1 MALQAVQEACLLG
14 SVMSGSIKEQRE
26 PNWLFRNYLCQPYLE
41 IWAHQPCSS
50 FVCGVFGGCMR
61 SKVIKARCCVVDTQQ
76 IDLDAL
82 IPCIAKSISAN
93 WQPRSSSLTGHIC
106 VYGVTL
112 SWWQL
117 GSIPPL
123 CSVSSTGWSN
133 CVLSALSLP
142 SLCSHWVVGLVW
154 LPHLEA
160 VNVAVVA
167 SSTGATC
174 IPHNAS
180 SAVRQLSEQVNC
192 NHCWYVGVTYVT
204 LSSLLDIHLQ
214 LFVFNWHF
222 CGWRRVTLPLAT
234 EGICRIL
241 WLFEVRKEGREGE
254 GRTRSDW
261 CELYEEGR
269 VRAE

>member
-14 SVMSGSIKEQRE
+14 SVMSDSIKEQRE

-61 SKVIKARCCVVDTQQ
+61 SKVIKARCCVVDNQQ
-76 IDLDAL
+76 IDLDEL
-82 IPCIAKSISAN
+82 IICIAKSISNN

-123 CSVSSTGWSN
+123 CSVSSTVWSN

-167 SSTGATC
+167 SSTGAHVYHIVHPAEWGCCLSRSTVTIVDRC
-174 IPHNAS
+174 SVCNPVLSAGYS
-180 SAVRQLSEQVNC
+180 SAAIRLQLTLLWMKKSYATSCHWRNMSDS
-192 NHCWYVGVTYVT
+192 VT
-204 LSSLLDIHLQ
+204 LWS
-214 LFVFNWHF
+214 
-222 CGWRRVTLPLAT
+222 T
-234 EGICRIL
+234 
-241 WLFEVRKEGREGE
+241 
-254 GRTRSDW
+254 
-261 CELYEEGR
+261 
-269 VRAE
+269 